1 MRKIGKYE
9 RKPEP
14 AKEKQPKVKNVLLQT
29 YLTSLLSMVLC
40 VTMFL
45 GTSYAWFTSE
55 VNNTNNEIY
64 IGILDAELE
73 KQVDAEWVSLSATEN
88 GVNKYHLFDGSVRW
102 EPGYTSL
109 ETVKVTNMGD
119 LAFNYTLSF
128 TDGTVSDKAGT
139 ALEETKLEQI
149 AHHFDVWVY
158 DHEVNGVPTA
168 TSYEHIIAPDTKW
181 VKAGTLA
188 EILAGE
194 SVLEGTLKTVR
205 NGDLAEGTTL
215 PNNGTADG
223 VLASDT
229 YTIALHMNEGAD
241 SSVMGHKISLNV
253 KLVAYQ
259 LNHEQDDFGSADY
272 DDVNLVST
280 IEQLQKAV
288 DEATGEEIFVLGEDI
303 TGDLTVTQKPD
314 VKITI
319 DGNGHYFNGTI
330 TVDGKSTRYE
340 TAALTIQ
347 NIQFASVSG
356 DDTVYINLGQNNNSA
371 TRYTDNVTVRDCSF
385 ISVGNTTVAI
395 KSYTG
400 GDHNLTIDGC
410 SVDAGMHSLLQ
421 VTNVETGLRIM
432 DCTVN
437 SKNGINLN
445 NTPSL
450 EMSGCTFDVTGY
462 AIRIGD
468 TSEGTADAKSYT
480 VTDCTLKSAC
490 AAADDAVIVIRTSAQ
505 NATVTLVKTI
515 VEGTNQLIQ
524 QASSATVNG
533 LPS

>member
-1 MRKIGKYE
+1 MKKHM
-9 RKPEP
+9 KQ
-14 AKEKQPKVKNVLLQT
+14 EKQPKVKNALLQT
-29 YLTSLLSMVLC
+29 YLTSLLSMILC
-40 VTMFL
+40 VAMFL

-55 VNNTNNEIY
+55 VSNVNNEIY

-73 KQVDAEWVSLSATEN
+73 KQVGSEWASLSLVEN
-88 GVNKYHLFDGSVRW
+88 GVNKYRLFDGSIRW

-109 ETVKVTNMGD
+109 ETVKVTNKGD

-128 TDGTVSDKAGT
+128 TDGTGSDKAGT
-139 ALEETKLEQI
+139 ALEESRLEQI

-181 VKAGTLA
+181 VKAGSLA

-194 SVLEGTLKTVR
+194 SVLEGTIKTVR
-205 NGDLAEGTTL
+205 MGDLAEGVTL

-223 VLASDT
+223 VAASDT

-241 SSVMGHKISLNV
+241 ASVMGHKINLNV

-259 LNHEQDDFGSADY
+259 LNQEQDSFGNADY
-272 DDVNLVST
+272 DDVNMVST

-303 TGDLTVTQKPD
+303 TGNLTVTQKPD

-330 TVDGKSTRYE
+330 TVDGKSAGYD

-347 NIQFASVSG
+347 NIKFASVSG
-356 DDTVYINLGQNNNSA
+356 ADTVYINLGQNNNDN
-371 TRYTDNVTVRDCSF
+371 TRYTNHVTVRDCSF
-385 ISVGNTTVAI
+385 TSSGNTTVAI

-400 GDHNLTIDGC
+400 GDQNLTIDGC
-410 SVDAGMHSLLQ
+410 FVDNGMHSLLQ
-421 VTNVETGLRIM
+421 VNNVETGLNIT
-432 DCTVN
+432 DCTVE

-445 NTPSL
+445 QTPSL
-450 EMSGCTFDVTGY
+450 EMSGCTFNVTGY

-468 TSEGTADAKSYT
+468 TSEGTADAKSYK

-490 AAADDAVIVIRTSAQ
+490 AASDDAVIVIRTSAQ

-515 VEGTNQLIQ
+515 VEGTNLLIK

-533 LPS
+533 LVA